1 MSRETRE
8 PAWLETAL
16 RELADS
22 EALQQAPP
30 RVEQSLRAALR
41 VRPERRH
48 RAPALWWLAAAAATL
63 AAWSVLKQETVRPP
77 QPAYDAADAGE
88 YLALVEGEP
97 SDELDAVQVVRVRLP
112 GSALARLG
120 APLAPVG
127 AEPVEAEVIV
137 GQDGVARGIRFV
149 E

>member
-8 PAWLETAL
+8 PAWLDTAL

-22 EALQQAPP
+22 DALQQAPP

-41 VRPERRH
+41 LRPERR
-48 RAPALWWLAAAAATL
+48 RQSPALWWMAAAAAAL
-63 AAWSVLKQETVRPP
+63 AAWSVLQQGAP
-77 QPAYDAADAGE
+77 QPVSDPGDAGE

-120 APLAPVG
+120 ASFAPAG